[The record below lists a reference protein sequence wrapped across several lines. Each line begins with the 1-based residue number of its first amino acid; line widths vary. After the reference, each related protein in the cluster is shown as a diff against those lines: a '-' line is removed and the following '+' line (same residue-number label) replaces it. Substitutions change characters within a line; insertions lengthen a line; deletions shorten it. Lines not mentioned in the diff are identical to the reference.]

1 MARITH
7 HRITPRVV
15 KEIRSFRKEDV
26 STKGK
31 RLQLYLWV
39 EPGTQTWL
47 IKLAEKIGG
56 GVGRADI
63 VRYFVN
69 EKLKEPAMAILKRE
83 GDAELKEAL
92 RRVRSQMIDSC
103 ELTVVYVLPELYE
116 TIDARTVADELAFGE
131 FLHLA
136 LIRAIKE

>member
-15 KEIRSFRKEDV
+15 QEIRSFKKGEA
-26 STKGK
+26 SIKGK
-31 RLQLYLWV
+31 RFQLYSWV
-39 EPGTQTWL
+39 DPGTQTWL

-56 GVGRADI
+56 GVQRADI
-63 VRYFVN
+63 IRYFVS
-69 EKLKEPAMAILKRE
+69 EKLKEPAMSILKRE

-92 RRVRSQMIDSC
+92 RRVRSQMRDSC